1 MDGPQIIKV
10 ASRPGQADSGSDGF
24 ADTQGHGNVVV
35 TGGDRCGEYERKN
48 IDHSLSGCEAKG
60 NRVRL
65 REAEPVVRTDP
76 QVRQAL
82 PGSVVFEEAEQPC
95 RGTGREFIGIE
106 KHGRRDVAARAVY
119 SKSKRIGQDRV
130 RTEPGIVIPQA
141 FGEAPTGAHGERAED
156 KKANAG
162 PKYLALAMQN
172 YGCTKRCQPA
182 RKRDEA
188 GEGAAA
194 MDGTAVGRAIDRDRL
209 ENWR

>member
-10 ASRPGQADSGSDGF
+10 TSRPGQANSGSDGF
-24 ADTQGHGNVVV
+24 ANTQGHWNVVV
-35 TGGDRCGEYERKN
+35 TGGDRCGEHERKN
-48 IDHSLSGCEAKG
+48 IDHSLSGCQAKG

-65 REAEPVVRTDP
+65 RKAEPVVRTDP

-82 PGSVVFEEAEQPC
+82 PGSVIFEETEQPC
-95 RGTGREFIGIE
+95 RCTGRQLIGIE
-106 KHGRRDVAARAVY
+106 KHGPRDVAARAVY
-119 SKSKRIGQDRV
+119 SKSKRVGQDRV
-130 RTEPGIVIPQA
+130 GTGQCIVIPQA
-141 FGEAPTGAHGERAED
+141 LGEAQTGAHGERAED

-172 YGCTKRCQPA
+172 YGGTKRCQPA
-182 RKRDEA
+182 RQRDEA

-194 MDGTAVGRAIDRDRL
+194 MDRTAVGRAIDRDRL